1 MLYDIKKDPITG
13 KTTVVSLF
21 GGRRVP
27 PEEEAWV
34 LASIGK
40 DPAETKDTKPTK
52 HQPSFQY
59 KNPRPKWTGIFFY

>member
-52 HQPSFQY
+52 H
-59 KNPRPKWTGIFFY
+59 